1 MHSSIN
7 SATIGIIFHRSLY
20 ASRGR
25 RGQREV
31 PFLFRI
37 GAAIGEQILLSS
49 RTTRLHIAQKI
60 VKGIVRRRR
69 LLVRQVFHRSNIAV
83 CIIGVNIA
91 IQLTR
96 QADMREHAR
105 IRVSSVEHADLD
117 RVEILRCRDLRG
129 DTIPTTAIRAEIEAL
144 QTRAHTTEAT
154 QDTYISLHSKV
165 E

>member
-1 MHSSIN
+1 M
-7 SATIGIIFHRSLY
+7 
-20 ASRGR
+20 
-25 RGQREV
+25 